1 MMSDMIPHA
10 AIELVVA
17 KIYTESAGKS
27 TAFVNAPPATAAA
40 GFIRFL
46 HLISTHDWVRYV
58 AFSSMYLHR
67 LELELIVFDLS
78 LVWH

>member
-17 KIYTESAGKS
+17 KIYTEPAGKS

-58 AFSSMYLHR
+58 A
-67 LELELIVFDLS
+67 LS
-78 LVWH
+78 ILYVHYVQL